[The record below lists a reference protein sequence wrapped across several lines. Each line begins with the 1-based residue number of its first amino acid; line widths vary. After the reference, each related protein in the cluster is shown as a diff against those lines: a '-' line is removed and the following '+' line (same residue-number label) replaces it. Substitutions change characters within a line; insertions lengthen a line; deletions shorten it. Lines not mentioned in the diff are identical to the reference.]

1 MQTLRVRHIGPNPQD
16 GEAEINGKRYRCA
29 LGKAGILVDKKEGDG
44 GTPSGTYPLRE
55 VFFRDDRLPP
65 PQTGLPIRALAAN
78 DGWADD
84 SALPEYNTHVT
95 LPYQGSHESLW
106 REDHVYNVIVVVGY
120 NDAPPVAGKGS
131 AIFIH
136 LAREGYTPTA
146 GCVAFALPDMIEI
159 LGQLQQG
166 DTIEIA

>member
-1 MQTLRVRHIGPNPQD
+1 MQTLLVRHIGPNPHD

-29 LGKAGILVDKKEGDG
+29 LGRAGILTDKKEGDG
-44 GTPSGTYPLRE
+44 GTPRGTFPLRE
-55 VFFRDDRLPP
+55 VFFRADRLEKPA
-65 PQTGLPIRALAAN
+65 TGLPIRATANN

-84 SALPEYNTHVT
+84 SALPDYNTRVT

-106 REDHVYNVIVVVGY
+106 REDHVYDVIVVVGY
-120 NDAPPVAGKGS
+120 NDAPPVPGKGS

-146 GCVAFALPDMIEI
+146 GCIAFSQADLLEI
-159 LGQLQQG
+159 LGQLQDG
-166 DTIEIA
+166 SMIEIV